1 VRDCCVR
8 VSRIVFRMG
17 VHLPYG
23 LPRVTEGCTDVIGG
37 ESVTPDNDP
46 FPRGSLSVGFWKP
59 GFPVTVTVS
68 RARSR
73 HLHGRVTV

>member
-1 VRDCCVR
+1 MTSTNDNGPWHQTLLPEGFVRDCCVR

-46 FPRGSLSVGFWKP
+46 FPRGSL
-59 GFPVTVTVS
+59 
-68 RARSR
+68 
-73 HLHGRVTV
+73 

>member
-1 VRDCCVR
+1 MRDCCVR

-37 ESVTPDNDP
+37 DSVTHDNDP
-46 FPRGSLSVGFWKP
+46 FPRGSL
-59 GFPVTVTVS
+59 
-68 RARSR
+68 
-73 HLHGRVTV
+73 